1 MKYQILL
8 STKNKNN
15 IISLSSAE
23 LANSMESVKV
33 RVEMSQLSFSKNA
46 NKRQNYY
53 DQYIILVEK
62 IVYRY

>member
-33 RVEMSQLSFSKNA
+33 RVEMSQLLFSKNA
-46 NKRQNYY
+46 NKRQNCYG
-53 DQYIILVEK
+53 QYIKLVEK
-62 IVYRY
+62 KSI